1 MMIMSLS
8 ILVNN
13 LHILVKVSSKKGQ
26 WGSTICK
33 KAPQHQL
40 DMLTKKSQAWH
51 QHVKRVPH
59 IKLNVPVYS
68 TEQEN
73 EIMDHIIKSL
83 PTDNNRYY
91 TEHKEGSNTFKMK
104 KHPKQD
110 RLYGLISNTEKKYL
124 G

>member
-1 MMIMSLS
+1 MIESTTPKDNTLNKEKNETEETMEPSVNLKRKHKTKSENNKKLS
-8 ILVNN
+8 TGI
-13 LHILVKVSSKKGQ
+13 
-26 WGSTICK
+26 
-33 KAPQHQL
+33 
-40 DMLTKKSQAWH
+40 
-51 QHVKRVPH
+51 
-59 IKLNVPVYS
+59 NVPVYS

-73 EIMDHIIKSL
+73 EIMDHIINSL